1 VFRGA
6 TRKVVAKDQC
16 LLEYGFFEEHSNE
29 RHHSEDS
36 ESDQADTQGVDD
48 MNDNDEWVGY
58 SHWGM
63 FPLERKS
70 SN

>member
-1 VFRGA
+1 
-6 TRKVVAKDQC
+6 VAR
-16 LLEYGFFEEHSNE
+16 SE
-29 RHHSEDS
+29 R
-36 ESDQADTQGVDD
+36 DQADTQGVDD